1 MLFKMDERNVLTCS
15 VQLEQ
20 TQKELDRVK
29 ELYIDVCSTK
39 EQLISEHKSEIK
51 MLREK
56 YVNLEEREIEIE
68 KYQHD
73 LQAQAKMVE
82 KLMKECDMYRSKI
95 IDLEKDLNYERKKK
109 DEYIKKIHQE
119 IEKGKDKDTA

>member
-1 MLFKMDERNVLTCS
+1 MDEINVLTYS

-29 ELYIDVCSTK
+29 ELYIDICSTK

-56 YVNLEEREIEIE
+56 YTSLEEREVDIER
-68 KYQHD
+68 YQHD
-73 LQAQAKMVE
+73 LRTQVKIAE
-82 KLMKECDMYRSKI
+82 KLTEECDMYRNKVI
-95 IDLEKDLNYERKKK
+95 ELEKDLNCERKKK
-109 DEYIKKIHQE
+109 DEYTNKIHQE
-119 IEKGKDKDTA
+119 IEKGKIDIA

>member
-1 MLFKMDERNVLTCS
+1 MNALIYS

-51 MLREK
+51 ILKEK
-56 YVNLEEREIEIE
+56 YASLEEREKDIE
-68 KYQHD
+68 KYQCD
-73 LQAQAKMVE
+73 LQAQVKIAE
-82 KLMKECDMYRSKI
+82 KLTEECDMYKSKVL
-95 IDLEKDLNYERKKK
+95 DLEKDLNCERKKK
-109 DEYIKKIHQE
+109 EEYTKKIHQE
-119 IEKGKDKDTA
+119 IERGKYK

>member
-1 MLFKMDERNVLTCS
+1 MDEINVLTYS

-29 ELYIDVCSTK
+29 ELYIDICSTK

-56 YVNLEEREIEIE
+56 YTSLEEREIDIE
-68 KYQHD
+68 RYQHD
-73 LQAQAKMVE
+73 LRAQVKIAE
-82 KLMKECDMYRSKI
+82 KLTEECDMYRNKVI
-95 IDLEKDLNYERKKK
+95 ELEKDLNCERKKK
-109 DEYIKKIHQE
+109 DEYTNKIHRE
-119 IEKGKDKDTA
+119 IEKGKIDIA